1 MPDITT
7 LILFAGASLI
17 LLITPGPS
25 IIYIMTQSIEQGRSA
40 GIIAVLGIE
49 LGSFIHVIAATFGI
63 SALLMASATA
73 FNIIK
78 FIGAGYLIYLGICKL
93 IKQEMLEGNDNEIKN
108 NKLSVVFYKAIL
120 VNLLNPKTALFF
132 LAFLPQFIDVSKGS
146 TSAQIMFLGLVFIML
161 AILTDTS
168 FALLAGSIGKWLKR
182 KTSYLKAQRYITGSI
197 YIALGVATAFTGSD
211 NK

>member
-25 IIYIMTQSIEQGRSA
+25 IIYIITQSIEKGRSA
-40 GIIAVLGIE
+40 GITAVLGVE
-49 LGSFIHVIAATFGI
+49 LGSFIHVIAAAFGI

-78 FIGAGYLIYLGICKL
+78 FIGAGYLIYLGLCKL
-93 IKQEMLEGNDNEIKN
+93 LKHEMLEDNDNGIKN
-108 NKLSVVFYKAIL
+108 NKLSSVFYKAIL

-132 LAFLPQFIDVSKGS
+132 LAFLPQFVDVSKG
-146 TSAQIMFLGLVFIML
+146 TATTQIMFLGLVFIML
-161 AILTDTS
+161 AISTDTL
-168 FALLAGSIGKWLKR
+168 FALLAGSTGKLLKK
-182 KTSYLKAQRYITGSI
+182 KTSFLNAQRYITGSI
-197 YIALGVATAFTGSD
+197 YLALGVATAFTSSD